1 MYIVVLKVEAE
12 RTASERRE
20 EKNGFLSHP
29 SHRDLESVVYIWG
42 SYYLFSRGLV
52 AASRTDAGTIE
63 STPFDTEIIG
73 DEKETIG
80 INGMVSEGAATTC
93 VCILSCPPK
102 ITLIDICRIGETD
115 VARINQIYVV
125 ENRESNMRMLLLS
138 FNNPES
144 GCIFI
149 ERANGRR
156 FSDDAEETC
165 HAFHLQ
171 AVHLLDSALRNSKF
185 LPIVSTDSVGGVK
198 IGINAKREV
207 RKTLPPKMEIT
218 MLSQEEGASS
228 SSAQSSQREKLPR
241 LVRLKSDSSPLEIF
255 NDTRYF
261 ELPTCPVCLERLD
274 SHISGMLM
282 PKYPKPVLG
291 PKSRRMSRNH
301 RKQQQQQQHLVGNR
315 SSPEQ
320 SVHHSSS
327 SLPSRQRWDSHRC
340 RVCETVM
347 LHTHLS
353 MCRPS
358 PAAAAAAASGD
369 DGDDLE
375 KDEKEDH
382 PTESSS
388 PQATAKKETASND
401 DNASSARAT
410 RDSRRKH
417 SGPLMAAREMK
428 RYREASTKLVL
439 NCKECLQV
447 TDMTTKS
454 GKHEKKA
461 LWICLICGHLGC
473 GRFGKSH
480 AVRHWEKTK
489 HRFSLMPKSEAIW
502 DYEGDGYVH
511 RLLHTKTQ
519 GFRARYTF
527 SGEIDENGDLLTS
540 IKLKAISGHYNHL
553 LKMLLT
559 KQQEHYKLELHLIQR
574 MLNRNQDE
582 LRSEE
587 ARGVELKR
595 ELIKVEKATKNVNKK
610 LAAMQGR
617 VQKEI
622 EQVDFL
628 KDLNDTLLKD
638 QSNSAKKIGEGKI
651 ESESDGQQA
660 SDSDDCDRRIELLQ
674 EQVKKL
680 MKELDDE

>member
-1 MYIVVLKVEAE
+1 M
-12 RTASERRE
+12 ASCLIQDTIIESY
-20 EKNGFLSHP
+20 FY

-80 INGMVSEGAATTC
+80 INGMVSEICEAYSNIHRQGAATTC

-102 ITLIDICRIGETD
+102 ITLIDICRIGEKVDASSLREQMAGAFQMTQKKL
-115 VARINQIYVV
+115 ATLFIY
-125 ENRESNMRMLLLS
+125 RRCICWIQHYGTPSFFRSYPPAAFSNTS
-138 FNNPES
+138 
-144 GCIFI
+144 
-149 ERANGRR
+149 
-156 FSDDAEETC
+156 
-165 HAFHLQ
+165 
-171 AVHLLDSALRNSKF
+171 
-185 LPIVSTDSVGGVK
+185 DSVGGVK

-218 MLSQEEGASS
+218 MLSQEEE
-228 SSAQSSQREKLPR
+228 REKLPR

-301 RKQQQQQQHLVGNR
+301 RKQQQQQQQHLVGNR

-610 LAAMQGR
+610 LAAMQGKSRFSDEDCR

-638 QSNSAKKIGEGKI
+638 QSNSAKKIGGGKI